1 MTTTPA
7 EQTIA
12 LRVNGAPH
20 RATAGVT
27 VEGLLRHLGRDPGQP
42 GFAVAVNETIVR
54 RAAWA
59 STLLADGDRV
69 EIVTASQG
77 G

>member
-1 MTTTPA
+1 MTTTT
-7 EQTIA
+7 EQAMTI
-12 LRVNGAPH
+12 RVNGEDREAPSG
-20 RATAGVT
+20 AT

-42 GFAVAVNETIVR
+42 GFAVAVNDTVVR
-54 RAAWA
+54 RGDWA
-59 STLLADGDRV
+59 EARVHDGDRV